1 MSRSSYSRF
10 VPSLESLADRLNL
23 SPVVPTETF
32 STPQPRPELGITV
45 EYLVLGAV
53 PSRSHDNT
61 GPTSFQGHKENAAD
75 GVGANETI
83 TIGGNQSEL
92 PAVQKFSESA
102 ARIKP

>member
-61 GPTSFQGHKENAAD
+61 GPTSFQGHHCIWIDIASPK
-75 GVGANETI
+75 
-83 TIGGNQSEL
+83 
-92 PAVQKFSESA
+92 
-102 ARIKP
+102 

>member
-53 PSRSHDNT
+53 PSRSHD
-61 GPTSFQGHKENAAD
+61 TSFQGHHCIWIDIVSPK
-75 GVGANETI
+75 
-83 TIGGNQSEL
+83 
-92 PAVQKFSESA
+92 
-102 ARIKP
+102 